1 MHPTTRSR
9 TRQVIENV
17 LQKPYTTLESYYD
30 FWAHMESPSHA
41 TYFFTSLVQK
51 LLAADKKNTQVC
63 TAPARASRE

>member
-1 MHPTTRSR
+1 M
-9 TRQVIENV
+9 